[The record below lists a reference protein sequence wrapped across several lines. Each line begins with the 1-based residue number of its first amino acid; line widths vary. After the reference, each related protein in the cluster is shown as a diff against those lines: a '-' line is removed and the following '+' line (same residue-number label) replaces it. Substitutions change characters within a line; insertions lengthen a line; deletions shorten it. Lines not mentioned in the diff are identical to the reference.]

1 MHKPSVP
8 RRRVAEWPAGRLGLA
23 ALALAAGLS
32 LSAPVAAA
40 PETGLAAVP
49 SAQSAQKR
57 AEQAEAR
64 AAAQRD
70 FQAFVRRSL
79 EAHGGTL
86 PEGFP
91 LQVNDLQELQGAQL
105 GTGFEVHT
113 VEPQDLLDP
122 RAELSRVA
130 RPSGTWRFVIQR
142 EGRALGLATVQKFN
156 GRWDTVAFGAAGLAQ
171 DVDALMHAHGNAE
184 RSNLRFIRVFQAQ
197 SDFLEVRGER
207 DGRTRF
213 APLVSARQS
222 LLLQA
227 RAARAGAPAD
237 GLSEPAEFIDAL
249 RTAVR
254 KNLDSFR

>member
-1 MHKPSVP
+1 MHKPLLP
-8 RRRVAEWPAGRLGLA
+8 RPRAAGWRGSCPVLG
-23 ALALAAGLS
+23 ALALAAGL
-32 LSAPVAAA
+32 LLGPTAAQAQAAA
-40 PETGLAAVP
+40 PQASVTLAP
-49 SAQSAQKR
+49 KR

-64 AAAQRD
+64 AAAERD
-70 FQAFVRRSL
+70 FQAFARRSL

-105 GTGFEVHT
+105 GPGFEVHT
-113 VEPQDLLDP
+113 IEPQDLLDP
-122 RAELSRVA
+122 RAELSRMA
-130 RPSGTWRFVIQR
+130 KPTGTWRFLIQR

-156 GRWDTVAFGAAGLAQ
+156 GRWETIAFGAAGLAQ

-207 DGRTRF
+207 DGRARF

-237 GLSEPAEFIDAL
+237 GMSEPAEFIDAL

>member
-8 RRRVAEWPAGRLGLA
+8 RCCVAEWRAGRFGLA

-32 LSAPVAAA
+32 LSAPVAAAA

-222 LLLQA
+222 LLLQPQ
-227 RAARAGAPAD
+227 RAGVPAD